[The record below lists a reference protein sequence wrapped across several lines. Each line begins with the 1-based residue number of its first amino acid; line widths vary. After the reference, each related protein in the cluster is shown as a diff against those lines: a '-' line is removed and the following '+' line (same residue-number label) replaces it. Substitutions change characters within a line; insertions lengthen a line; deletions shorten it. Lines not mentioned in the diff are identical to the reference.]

1 MPDVYTAAFL
11 FMVTF
16 LLICWVVTEFQI
28 YNDSHSMNDE
38 LKKPHMASGGCLWV
52 RTDSGMHWTV
62 SAISDRTDCG
72 RKINPHFFLASG
84 AETKRKRA
92 VWQEERISVSSA
104 RN

>member
-38 LKKPHMASGGCLWV
+38 LKKPHMASRMSVGQNRFWNALDSNPDFRQDRLREKNKSTFLFGIRRRDKKEESRLAG
-52 RTDSGMHWTV
+52 RTNQ
-62 SAISDRTDCG
+62 RQQ
-72 RKINPHFFLASG
+72 RP
-84 AETKRKRA
+84 
-92 VWQEERISVSSA
+92 
-104 RN
+104 

>member
-38 LKKPHMASGGCLWV
+38 LKKPHMASRMSVGQDRLREKNKSTFLFGIRRRDKKEESRLAG
-52 RTDSGMHWTV
+52 RTNQ
-62 SAISDRTDCG
+62 RQQ
-72 RKINPHFFLASG
+72 RP
-84 AETKRKRA
+84 
-92 VWQEERISVSSA
+92 
-104 RN
+104 